1 MVNKL
6 LCFMSKKEKEK
17 LRNIVNVLEHNDYLY
32 KVFSL
37 LEIKLIVLKK
47 LLYLISSRTGW
58 RCTEPYLEPFQTSKC
73 NFLQK

>member
-1 MVNKL
+1 
-6 LCFMSKKEKEK
+6 MSKKEKEK

-47 LLYLISSRTGW
+47 LLYLISSRTG
-58 RCTEPYLEPFQTSKC
+58 
-73 NFLQK
+73 